1 VRIFGILC
9 FAVAMFY
16 GWTAVDAMRTGA
28 VHALGGNS
36 GTEHRREDPQS
47 KYRRYLLAR
56 WLYCGGF
63 VTLGIVMHVFA
74 GRFEK
79 LASDAGK

>member
-1 VRIFGILC
+1 VRIFAICC

-16 GWTAVDAMRTGA
+16 GWTAVDAMRTGIVA
-28 VHALGGNS
+28 PLGGKSNL
-36 GTEHRREDPQS
+36 EHRRDDPQS
-47 KYRRYLLAR
+47 KYQRYLLAR

-63 VTLGIVMHVFA
+63 AALGVVMHVFA

-79 LASDAGK
+79 LEPDGRK

>member
-1 VRIFGILC
+1 MRIFGIVC
-9 FAVAMFY
+9 FAVAIFY

-28 VHALGGNS
+28 VHSLGGS
-36 GTEHRREDPQS
+36 SDIEHRRDDPES
-47 KYRRYLLAR
+47 KYQRYLLAR

-63 VTLGIVMHVFA
+63 AALGVVMQVFA

-79 LASDAGK
+79 LESDAGK